1 MDASEF
7 SPRRSEAEP
16 LHIQVSDFMRARI
29 ASGQW
34 SPGTKLP
41 SEPILSVELG
51 VARGTLRR
59 AVDDLASEGFLSR
72 VHGRGTFVSNRPIE
86 TSMTTAFGT
95 IADELRE
102 QNIEFTTSTI
112 SHRVTTLSSED
123 WLKRF
128 NLDQPF
134 PALQLQRVRS
144 DKKGPIAYLEN
155 TVLIGPRGV
164 DPQIAESDFDNI
176 ALFDRIE
183 HLLGTRLGKG
193 ERLLAAVNSTARIA
207 HLLKVPLNTALLYME
222 QKTYTS
228 ADLDHPIE
236 FSTVHI
242 NSSRMRVQAFVS
254 R

>member
-16 LHIQVSDFMRARI
+16 LHTQVSDFMRTRI
-29 ASGQW
+29 ATGQW

-41 SEPILSVELG
+41 SEPTLAIELG

-59 AVDDLASEGFLSR
+59 AVDDLASEGILSR
-72 VHGRGTFVSNRPIE
+72 VHGRGTFISNRPIE

-95 IADELRE
+95 IAEELRE

-112 SHRVTTLSSED
+112 FHQVTTLHSED

-128 NLDQPF
+128 NLDHPF

-144 DKKGPIAYLEN
+144 DNKGPIAYLEN

-164 DPQIAESDFDNI
+164 DPRIAESDFDTI

-183 HLLGTRLGKG
+183 QLLGARLGKG
-193 ERLLAAVNSTARIA
+193 ERFLSAVNSTARIA
-207 HLLKVPLNTALLYME
+207 QLLKVPQNTALLYME
-222 QKTYTS
+222 QKTFTS
-228 ADLDHPIE
+228 TDLDQPVE

>member
-1 MDASEF
+1 MHASEF
-7 SPRRSEAEP
+7 SPRRTEAEP
-16 LHIQVSDFMRARI
+16 LHTQVSDFMRTRI
-29 ASGQW
+29 ATGQW

-41 SEPILSVELG
+41 SEPTLAIELG

-59 AVDDLASEGFLSR
+59 AVDDLTSEGILSR
-72 VHGRGTFVSNRPIE
+72 VHGRGTFVSNPPIE

-112 SHRVTTLSSED
+112 SHRVTTLSSQD
-123 WLKRF
+123 WLNRF
-128 NLDQPF
+128 NLERPF

-144 DKKGPIAYLEN
+144 DKRGPIAYLEN
-155 TVLIGPRGV
+155 TVLIGASGV

-183 HLLGTRLGKG
+183 HLLGNRLGKG
-193 ERLLAAVNSTARIA
+193 ERFLSAVNSNARIA
-207 HLLKVPLNTALLYME
+207 QLLKVPQNTALLHME
-222 QKTYTS
+222 QRTYTS
-228 ADLDHPIE
+228 TDLEHPVE